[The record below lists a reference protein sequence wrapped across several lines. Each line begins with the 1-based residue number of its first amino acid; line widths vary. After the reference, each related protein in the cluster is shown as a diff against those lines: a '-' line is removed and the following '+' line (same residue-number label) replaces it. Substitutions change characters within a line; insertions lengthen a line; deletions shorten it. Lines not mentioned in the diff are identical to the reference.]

1 MKTVARCGLDR
12 RGYWRGGFK
21 LRGIMALSDV
31 LAQIV
36 GFLRA
41 GYPEG
46 VPVGD
51 YIPLVAL
58 LRRRLTDD
66 EVIAVATELI
76 STGGAPV
83 EGTDIRVAITKLT
96 NELPSPDDAER
107 VKQRLAAVGWPV
119 SDSSGSPE

>member
-1 MKTVARCGLDR
+1 MGRFER
-12 RGYWRGGFK
+12 
-21 LRGIMALSDV
+21 RGIMALSDV
-31 LAQIV
+31 LARMV

-58 LRRRLTDD
+58 LRRRLSDD
-66 EVIAVATELI
+66 EVVAVATELI

-83 EGTDIRVAITKLT
+83 QGLT
-96 NELPSPDDAER
+96 SGWRSPS
-107 VKQRLAAVGWPV
+107 
-119 SDSSGSPE
+119 

>member
-1 MKTVARCGLDR
+1 VKTVARCGLDR

-21 LRGIMALSDV
+21 LRGIMAISDV
-31 LAQIV
+31 LAKIV

-46 VPVGD
+46 VPVRD

-83 EGTDIRVAITKLT
+83 QGTDVRVAITKLT
-96 NELPSPDDAER
+96 DELPSPDDTER

-119 SDSSGSPE
+119 SDTSGSPE